1 MQLFYH
7 IQNVNIG
14 LKQSCG
20 TMHGARY
27 EINKLDREAE
37 TCCQKGLQ
45 NHACMADAPENIP
58 QTQMSPPPS
67 LVSGVLIYQGEIW
80 CRAALKIT
88 KAKSIDLQES

>member
-1 MQLFYH
+1 
-7 IQNVNIG
+7 
-14 LKQSCG
+14 
-20 TMHGARY
+20 MHVAKY

-45 NHACMADAPENIP
+45 NHACMHDAPEDAP
-58 QTQMSPPPS
+58 QTSPPPS
-67 LVSGVLIYQGEIW
+67 LVSGVMICEGETW

>member
-1 MQLFYH
+1 
-7 IQNVNIG
+7 
-14 LKQSCG
+14 
-20 TMHGARY
+20 MHVAKY
-27 EINKLDREAE
+27 EINKLNREAE

-45 NHACMADAPENIP
+45 NHACMGDAPENAP

-67 LVSGVLIYQGEIW
+67 LVSEVMICEGETW